1 LLYFFRNRTRS
12 NWCNCCYRSRSDF
25 DVEGFHN
32 DSRPKRIRKI
42 RKGKNDGQMGYGESA
57 EKKFYRISSLGCDSI
72 WVEFSRV
79 FKIKFLNLISIQ
91 FFYSHEIKSVE
102 LKFLKVLNCSRLNFL
117 NSVEDSPN
125 IKARKMS
132 VDLTKEKYTNH
143 LLDLLGDVNK
153 LLKKWHSFTKSI

>member
-1 LLYFFRNRTRS
+1 MQLLLSVSLWFWCGRFSQRFTTEENSQDSKRKEWWPNGTRWVS
-12 NWCNCCYRSRSDF
+12 
-25 DVEGFHN
+25 
-32 DSRPKRIRKI
+32 
-42 RKGKNDGQMGYGESA
+42 
-57 EKKFYRISSLGCDSI
+57 KKKVYSISSLGCDSI
-72 WVEFSRV
+72 WVEFARV

-153 LLKKWHSFTKSI
+153 LLKRWHSSKKSILHSAKRFKSK